1 MKNNN
6 KSKKVE
12 KEVKELEDMTTV
24 EKIKRIAFILV
35 ITGVV
40 VVISFIGKY
49 IYNIYTAS
57 QVSKALENVEIYDEN
72 KNELVSENVQRL
84 INLKN
89 ENSDIVGWIRVDGT
103 NINYPVLQSE
113 NNEYYKTHDYKKNV
127 SGNGSI
133 YVDSAYSFLMPS
145 KNMTIHGVN
154 NNNYV
159 MFSELIN
166 YRNEEYMKNHKNIK
180 FIDAENEYNYEV
192 FALISCDDKKYEEF
206 LKCEDVTNEEEFLRF
221 KEYITQNTMLNKE
234 YNDFSYNDEFIT
246 LVTTNG
252 LLEEKSNILVIAKK
266 SLILE
271 VTFYGTC

>member
-12 KEVKELEDMTTV
+12 KEVKGLEDMTIV

-35 ITGVV
+35 IIGVV

-72 KNELVSENVQRL
+72 KNEL
-84 INLKN
+84 
-89 ENSDIVGWIRVDGT
+89 
-103 NINYPVLQSE
+103 
-113 NNEYYKTHDYKKNV
+113 V

-266 SLILE
+266 
-271 VTFYGTC
+271 V

>member
-12 KEVKELEDMTTV
+12 KEVKGLEDMTIV

-35 ITGVV
+35 IIGVV

-221 KEYITQNTMLNKE
+221 KEYIIQNTMLNKE
-234 YNDFSYNDEFIT
+234 YNDFNYNDEFIT

-266 SLILE
+266 
-271 VTFYGTC
+271 V